1 MYAQEATINVNKHDK
16 PELARP
22 RSGFVHVLSWL
33 QDVELHSGKRTS
45 WMVRRSD
52 SSSCYEY
59 MQTDLLLSALRCWPL
74 CRTKVCR
81 SLVVLGVGNF
91 YSTPKLKY
99 MTIPYL
105 LSSPMHLMHNSY
117 Y

>member
-81 SLVVLGVGNF
+81 SLVVLGV
-91 YSTPKLKY
+91 P
-99 MTIPYL
+99 TIWSVLEAEPTR
-105 LSSPMHLMHNSY
+105 
-117 Y
+117 